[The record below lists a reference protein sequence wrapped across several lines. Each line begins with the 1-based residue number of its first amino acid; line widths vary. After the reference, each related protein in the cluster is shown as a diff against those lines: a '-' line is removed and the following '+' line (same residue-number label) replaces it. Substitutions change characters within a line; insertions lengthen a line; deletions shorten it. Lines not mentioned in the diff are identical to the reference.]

1 MAISEQLKIYRDA
14 ERLLQQQLMLTKKF
28 ERFYRYTL
36 GERMINL
43 NLDILEGITKANR
56 KSDKEEALIDV
67 ANKIVV
73 LRTLFR
79 TCVAQKVITEKQY
92 IPYAMLV
99 DSMGKQCTAWKKGSL
114 PHPHPKGEASPIPPQ

>member
-1 MAISEQLKIYRDA
+1 
-14 ERLLQQQLMLTKKF
+14 
-28 ERFYRYTL
+28 
-36 GERMINL
+36 MINL

-114 PHPHPKGEASPIPPQ
+114 PHPPPKGGSLSHPSPVGKG

>member
-14 ERLLQQQLMLTKKF
+14 ERLLQQQLMLMKKF

-99 DSMGKQCTAWKKGSL
+99 DSMGKQCTAWKNSKELGIRS
-114 PHPHPKGEASPIPPQ
+114 